1 MVDAGWKTRVK
12 DISSF
17 YELFSTEIE
26 YNLKEDKNPIVVVY
40 GSLAAAIDATFLHAP
55 SNEEA
60 MLVITSLLSKKL
72 EELTTIY

>member
-1 MVDAGWKTRVK
+1 MVDTGWKTRVK

-55 SNEEA
+55 SNEEP

-72 EELTTIY
+72 EDLTTIY